1 MTDRDRLVRILEDT
15 ISSSEAAR
23 VKFGDS
29 LRVSDLKKIL
39 KLIKQEK
46 PFQMPDPPRIPTK
59 KC

>member
-15 ISSSEAAR
+15 ISSSEAAG

-39 KLIKQEK
+39 KLIKKEK